1 MPAEKLF
8 ALFLFFAPC
17 LACTKPQTAT
27 PQRSS
32 VPAATVTSSPARAI
46 QASAPP
52 VVAHASDASPDSAAI
67 RREDL
72 EDEMTGSF
80 LKSVH
85 ATDLHDACKDA
96 LGTGIEISTK
106 AYGDLDGDGREEA
119 AVTAF
124 SCLAGNGGPDLI
136 AVFTLTPNGK
146 VQELPIEKRKWN
158 EPFKGRDPSVGLRGQ
173 MGVAIENGQLIEK
186 FPIFTEA
193 DLGCCT
199 SAGTREFIYRWK
211 TNKLV
216 LEDIV
221 DLKTLLPPLQPGPS
235 RAIRAVDVRKFLE
248 ENTFGFV
255 PGEEMQELKENCA
268 DNGRDLLDVEN
279 LDYADLDGDG
289 QEEAI
294 YEGFTC
300 MSGSGG
306 MDFFGVV
313 KLTRDGK
320 LIDMPIKPHEGP
332 FKDRDVY
339 EGLRGH
345 MSLAV
350 EDGKLV
356 EVYPVYKDNK
366 ECEACSSGGQR
377 KFIFR
382 WDRSQ
387 FVLENVVD
395 VPEASAK

>member
-1 MPAEKLF
+1 M
-8 ALFLFFAPC
+8 
-17 LACTKPQTAT
+17 
-27 PQRSS
+27 
-32 VPAATVTSSPARAI
+32 
-46 QASAPP
+46 
-52 VVAHASDASPDSAAI
+52 VAHASDASPDSAAI